1 MKIGQPAE
9 IPASVSPT
17 VSGAAQK
24 AAQNASASTAATSKA
39 TQSTRSAG
47 VAVTVSTLA
56 RSLEKPELSESADI
70 DTQKVASVKAAIQDG
85 TYVVN
90 AEAIAD
96 QLLSNAQE
104 MLNRSA
110 R

>member
-1 MKIGQPAE
+1 MKIPSTDISSLTNLAKNAPAPKAE
-9 IPASVSPT
+9 QAAS
-17 VSGAAQK
+17 Q
-24 AAQNASASTAATSKA
+24 SANTAA

-56 RSLEKPELSESADI
+56 RSLEKPEVTQPSDI
-70 DTQKVASVKAAIQDG
+70 DTGKVATVKASIEDG
-85 TYVVN
+85 TFVVN

-96 QLLSNAQE
+96 KLLSNAQE
-104 MLNRSA
+104 MLDRTT